1 MLACTRMN
9 RAAIVGCVLIV
20 FAAGCATRGSV
31 RQVGEDVRAVQSE
44 VAALRQSQEDL
55 TRRLTEMT
63 NANRAA
69 LTKADQLQS
78 SITALRA
85 DVDRL
90 NARAQATDAAIKDVQ
105 ATIAVRASTPPPAA
119 APPAAA
125 PPASPPPAG
134 PPPAALEPPRQPKQT
149 RTTSAEA
156 SFTAGLKNFRE
167 HEYGQAVLDFLD
179 VVTKHPGHELAS
191 TAQYLIGE
199 AYYLQHDYRQAIV
212 EFQRAVDWKP
222 AHPKLPDALLK
233 VGLCHSRLREAK
245 QAQVAWRRIVREYP
259 ESPAADEARTLLAGK
274 KSAYPSARYR

>member
-1 MLACTRMN
+1 MN
-9 RAAIVGCVLIV
+9 RAAIVGCVLISL
-20 FAAGCATRGSV
+20 AAGCATRGSV
-31 RQVGEDVRAVQSE
+31 HQVGEDVRAVQSE

-55 TRRLTEMT
+55 ARRLTEMT
-63 NANRAA
+63 SANRAA
-69 LTKADQLQS
+69 LAKADQLQL

-105 ATIAVRASTPPPAA
+105 AALAVRDSAPPPPAPA
-119 APPAAA
+119 APR
-125 PPASPPPAG
+125 PAG
-134 PPPAALEPPRQPKQT
+134 PPPVALEPTRQTKPT

-199 AYYLQHDYRQAIV
+199 AYFLQHDYRQAIA

-222 AHPKLPDALLK
+222 PHPKVPDALLK
-233 VGLCHSRLREAK
+233 VGLSYSRLREAK
-245 QAQVAWRRIVREYP
+245 QAQVVWRRIVREYP

-274 KSAYPSARYR
+274 KSPSPSARHR

>member
-1 MLACTRMN
+1 MN

-20 FAAGCATRGSV
+20 LAAGCATRGSV

-55 TRRLTEMT
+55 SRRLTEMT

-69 LTKADQLQS
+69 LAKADQLQS

-90 NARAQATDAAIKDVQ
+90 SARAQATDTAIKDVQ
-105 ATIAVRASTPPPAA
+105 ATLAVRASAPPPPPPAA
-119 APPAAA
+119 APPAAPQPA
-125 PPASPPPAG
+125 P
-134 PPPAALEPPRQPKQT
+134 EPPRQTKQT

-199 AYYLQHDYRQAIV
+199 AYYLQHDYRQAIA

-222 AHPKLPDALLK
+222 PHPKVPDALLK
-233 VGLCHSRLREAK
+233 VGLSHSRLREAK

-274 KSAYPSARYR
+274 KSQYPSARHR

>member
-20 FAAGCATRGSV
+20 LAAGCATRGSV

-90 NARAQATDAAIKDVQ
+90 NARAEATDAAIKDVQ
-105 ATIAVRASTPPPAA
+105 ATLAVRATAPPPPPPAA
-119 APPAAA
+119 
-125 PPASPPPAG
+125 PPPPG
-134 PPPAALEPPRQPKQT
+134 PPPVAAPQSAPEPARQTKQT
-149 RTTSAEA
+149 RTSSAEA

-199 AYYLQHDYRQAIV
+199 AYYLQHDYRQAIA

-222 AHPKLPDALLK
+222 SHPKIPDALLK

-259 ESPAADEARTLLAGK
+259 DSPAADEARTLLAGK
-274 KSAYPSARYR
+274 KSPYPSARHR